1 MFVVTNAKNLADP
14 EFEPSDEDLLGLA
27 KRAFAHI
34 RQQQETASR
43 KLHVD
48 IANARR
54 AALERLRRRLTDAKA
69 AG

>member
-1 MFVVTNAKNLADP
+1 LVVVTTAKNLADP

-27 KRAFAHI
+27 KRAFGHI
-34 RQQQETASR
+34 RQQQENASR
-43 KLHVD
+43 KLRVD

-54 AALERLRRRLTDAKA
+54 AALERLRRRRTEAKA